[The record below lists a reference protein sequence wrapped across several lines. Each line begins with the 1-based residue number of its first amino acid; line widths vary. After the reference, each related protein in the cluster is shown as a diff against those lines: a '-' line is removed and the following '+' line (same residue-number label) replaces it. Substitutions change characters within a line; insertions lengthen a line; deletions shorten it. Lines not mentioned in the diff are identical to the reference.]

1 MTKGLEPVYIS
12 QPAPPSQGGV
22 SAVWKTANLLF
33 GVLTV
38 ISLILAIYSLHTAI
52 GKKFHFSQTPIKM
65 KYILHSIVLQI
76 DYQFYFRKC

>member
-1 MTKGLEPVYIS
+1 MTKGLEPVYVS
-12 QPAPPSQGGV
+12 QPGPPSQGGV

-52 GKKFHFSQTPIKM
+52 GKKTHISHTPIKL
-65 KYILHSIVLQI
+65 KYSLSSTA
-76 DYQFYFRKC
+76 